1 MFIPL
6 HVQSAYTLLQSPMS
20 LEQYVEAAQER
31 GYHALGLA
39 DVNVLYGIPEFY
51 RLCRRAGMQP
61 LVGMTVQLPA
71 DTAGRPYEE
80 WLIYAKNYAGYQDLM
95 AFSSQLQLSETI
107 NAKAALEFIFTHND
121 NWLTILAPLNGPHM
135 HFVQQGQPQQAVEWL
150 QSIQTYFKPKQLLI
164 GIGTQPH
171 ELYHFNTIKHMADTC
186 SIELVP
192 LPNIRY
198 CNSEDVFSVKVLQAI
213 AENRQFEDMAELED
227 IKGFNYLQTPRAYQ
241 AVYDQLT
248 ESDNDMLAIFS
259 ELAAACQVEMPEK
272 TYLLP
277 KFPLPAAT
285 DAQSYLKHLA
295 IQGLNQR
302 VPDCSLAYKERLAYE
317 LSIIHKMGFDD
328 YFLIVWDVM
337 RFAHEKK
344 IMTGPGRGS
353 AAGSLVAFSLNITDV
368 DPIANHLLFERF
380 LNPERQNMPD
390 IDLDFPDNQRH
401 HILDYVYKKYGADHV
416 AQIATFGTFAAR
428 MSLRNVGSV
437 LGKSQETLK
446 QWANSIPRDPQV
458 TLQTVYEQSS
468 DFRDMIKQEEHGQLW
483 YKTAK
488 QIEGLPRHV
497 STHAA
502 GVIISDQ
509 PLQQYI
515 PLQGNHAQIPLS
527 QYTMGNVEA
536 IGLLKIDFLSLINL
550 TILHD
555 AVTAAEK
562 LAGHALPPLSY
573 NRDDQNVYALFRR
586 AETNGIFQFESEGIR
601 NVLKQVAPTSMEDL
615 AAVNALFRPGPM
627 KQINHFVARKHGQA
641 PITYPHPD
649 LEPILKPTYG
659 VMVYQEQVMQVAN
672 KLAGFSLGQADI
684 LRRAM
689 GKKNKAAIDEMR
701 DKFISGTLEQGYTQ
715 ETAEQVYNYIHEFA
729 NYGFNRSHAFAYSY
743 LAYQLA
749 WLKTYYPTA
758 FFYGNLINIHIHDT
772 KGKQLFIEANA
783 MGINIIPPDVNESF
797 LNMQIAGAQTI
808 QLGLRD
814 IRGLPRNMCEAIVQM
829 RQNEGRYEGLQD
841 FINRLG
847 TQFRKI
853 ELLERLAK
861 ANALNGFGYN
871 RRTLIEEALPK
882 MIEHANLFG
891 SDNSQQMSLLS
902 DENQKYTQLFAP
914 VIEPLEEYSD
924 RILMEGEIETL
935 GQTLTV
941 KLYEAYQPFYRE
953 NRLTHISKLTEAKKV
968 AIIGEITQLKRIT
981 TKNGKPMAFLQ
992 LQDETGSLEI
1002 TAFPD
1007 IYIQLAGVLH
1017 EGNHVY
1023 LYGKTQLRNESLQ
1036 LILISARPLNEELQT
1051 FLSSQLN
1058 KAEPGTASSH
1068 LPKQACYI
1076 DVANRQMATDKKRAL
1091 LAIIQANQGEM
1102 PIHFRLSA
1110 ESENFWLP
1118 AKFSINADPA
1128 AIRALTD
1135 LFGAENLKIQ

>member
-6 HVQSAYTLLQSPMS
+6 HVQSAYTLLKSPMS
-20 LEQYVEAAQER
+20 LEQYVETAKQR
-31 GYHALGLA
+31 GYQALGLA
-39 DVNVLYGIPEFY
+39 DVNVLYGIPDFY
-51 RLCRRAGMQP
+51 RLCQQTDIQP
-61 LVGMTVQLPA
+61 LIGMTVQLPTE
-71 DTAGRPYEE
+71 TAGQSYEE
-80 WLIYAKNYAGYQDLM
+80 WLIYAKNYAGYQALM
-95 AFSSQLQLSETI
+95 ALSSQLQLSETI
-107 NAKAALEFIFTHND
+107 NSQTAREFIFAHNQ
-121 NWLTILAPLNGPHM
+121 NWLTILTPVNGPHM
-135 HFVQQGQPQQAVEWL
+135 HLVKQGQPHQAEEWL
-150 QSIQTYFKPKQLLI
+150 QSIQAHFKPKQLLI

-171 ELYHFNTIKHMADTC
+171 ELYHLDVIKQIADNC
-186 SIELVP
+186 SIDLVP

-198 CNSEDVFSVKVLQAI
+198 CNSEDAFSVKVLQAI
-213 AENRQFEDMAELED
+213 DENRQFEDMADLED
-227 IKGFNYLQTPRAYQ
+227 IKGFDYLQTPTAYQ
-241 AVYDQLT
+241 AAYNQLSA
-248 ESDNDMLAIFS
+248 SDDDILSIFS
-259 ELAAACQVEMPEK
+259 VLAADCQVEMPRK

-277 KFPLPAAT
+277 KFPLPVET
-285 DAQSYLKHLA
+285 DAQSYLKYLA
-295 IQGLNQR
+295 IHGLNQR
-302 VPDCSLAYKERLAYE
+302 VPDCSLVYKDRLAYE

-368 DPIANHLLFERF
+368 DPVANQLLFERF

-390 IDLDFPDNQRH
+390 IDLDFPDNQRQK
-401 HILDYVYKKYGADHV
+401 ILDYVYKKYGTDHV
-416 AQIATFGTFAAR
+416 AQIATFGSFAAR

-437 LGKSQETLK
+437 LGKSQEALK
-446 QWANSIPRDPQV
+446 QWANCIPRDPNIM
-458 TLQTVYEQSS
+458 LQTVYEQSR
-468 DFRDMIKQEEHGQLW
+468 DFRDMIKQEKHGQLW
-483 YKTAK
+483 YQTAR

-515 PLQGNHAQIPLS
+515 PLQGSHAQIPLS

-562 LAGHALPPLSY
+562 LTDQALPPLAY

-627 KQINHFVARKHGQA
+627 KQIKHFVARKHGQA
-641 PITYPHPD
+641 PTTYPHPD

-659 VMVYQEQVMQVAN
+659 VMVYQEQVMQVAH
-672 KLAGFSLGQADI
+672 KLAGFSLGQADL

-689 GKKNKAAIDEMR
+689 GKKNKAAIDAMR
-701 DKFISGTLEQGYTQ
+701 DKFIRGTLEQGYTQ

-749 WLKTYYPTA
+749 WLKTYYPIA
-758 FFYGNLINIHIHDT
+758 FFYGNLINIHIHDA
-772 KGKQLFIEANA
+772 KGKQLIIEAKG
-783 MGINIIPPDVNESF
+783 MGINVIPPDVNDSF
-797 LNMQIAGAQTI
+797 LDMQIADMQTI
-808 QLGLRD
+808 RLGLRD
-814 IRGLPRNMCEAIVQM
+814 IKGIPRNMCEAIVQM
-829 RQNEGRYEGLQD
+829 RHSEGRYENLQD

-847 TQFRKI
+847 AQFRKM

-861 ANALNGFGYN
+861 ADALSSFGYN

-891 SDNSQQMSLLS
+891 SSNAKQMSLLD
-902 DENQKYTQLFAP
+902 DETQKYTQLFAP
-914 VIEPLEEYSD
+914 VVKSLEEYSK
-924 RILMEGEIETL
+924 RTLMEGEIETL

-941 KLYEAYQPFYRE
+941 KLYEAYQPFYRK
-953 NRLTHISKLTEAKKV
+953 NMITHISKLTETQKV

-981 TKNGKPMAFLQ
+981 TKNGKPMAFMQ
-992 LQDETGSLEI
+992 VQDETGSLEI

-1007 IYIQLAGVLH
+1007 TYIQFAGTLH

-1036 LILISARPLNEELQT
+1036 LILVSARPLNAELQT
-1051 FLSSQLN
+1051 FLSNQLN
-1058 KAEPGTASSH
+1058 KAERETANH
-1068 LPKQACYI
+1068 QLPQPACYI
-1076 DVANRQMATDKKRAL
+1076 EVANRQAATDKKSAL
-1091 LAIIQANQGEM
+1091 LAIIQAYQGEM
-1102 PIHFRLSA
+1102 PVHFRLSA
-1110 ESENFWLP
+1110 ENEAFWLP

-1135 LFGAENLKIQ
+1135 LYGAENLKIQ